1 MQANLT
7 SSKWKERK
15 EVLDELLT
23 LVNATPRIQDAP
35 ELAELTKSLATCISK
50 DANINCVMVAAQVI
64 EGLAKG
70 IMSPFGRLREAIIP
84 LMLER
89 LKERKANVTDAIGA
103 ALDAV
108 FSTVRGYGRIP
119 LSWLISVLQTN
130 LPDTIPDLIPA
141 LGNKN
146 PQIKEGTLKFLARSL
161 STSTTPVQT
170 GQIKTLTD
178 PLAVLLEDGT
188 EGARN
193 EAAVCLGL
201 LMKMVGE
208 RPLNALMDGLADV
221 RKAKV
226 KEAYEKA
233 TVKCKVGAGAPPK
246 GPAAAK
252 EPLKKKTPP
261 PKMAGTSKAEVADVL
276 MVDEE
281 PPKKPL
287 GKPPARLMVRIVLA
301 FLGTT

>member
-1 MQANLT
+1 
-7 SSKWKERK
+7 
-15 EVLDELLT
+15 
-23 LVNATPRIQDAP
+23 
-35 ELAELTKSLATCISK
+35 
-50 DANINCVMVAAQVI
+50 
-64 EGLAKG
+64 
-70 IMSPFGRLREAIIP
+70 
-84 LMLER
+84 
-89 LKERKANVTDAIGA
+89 
-103 ALDAV
+103 
-108 FSTVRGYGRIP
+108 
-119 LSWLISVLQTN
+119 

-233 TVKCKVGAGAPPK
+233 TVKCKVGAAAPPK

-261 PKMAGTSKAEVADVL
+261 PKMAGASKAEVADV
-276 MVDEE
+276 VDEE

-287 GKPPARLMVRIVLA
+287 GKPPARLTVRIVLT
-301 FLGTT
+301 FLVTT